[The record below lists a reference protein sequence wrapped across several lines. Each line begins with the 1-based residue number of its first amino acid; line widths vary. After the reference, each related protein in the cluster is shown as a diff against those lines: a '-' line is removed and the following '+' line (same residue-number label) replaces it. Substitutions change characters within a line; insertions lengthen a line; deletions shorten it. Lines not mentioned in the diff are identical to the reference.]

1 VTFPRQASEGLD
13 KCLALFESAGMR
25 RQFLV
30 LGLGAALVACGDEA
44 NNETAGPG
52 TGSGNG
58 SSPDMGI
65 GNGEVDMG
73 APLSVSF
80 DHGVASGDPLD
91 DAVVLWTRVTPTE
104 EATLDVAWELSGT
117 EDFQDVV
124 ASGSFTTGAAR
135 DYTVK
140 VDATGLDAGSTYFYR
155 FSAEGETS
163 PVGRTKTLP
172 VGMVDEARFAVV
184 SCSNF
189 PTGFFNVYGR
199 IAARQDTEDDYDAV
213 LHLGDYFYEYAP
225 GQFGD
230 AMIDARRPDPENETI
245 SLSDYRTRHAQYKS
259 DPDAQA
265 MHGAYPMIAIWD
277 DHEAANN
284 AYLGGGQNHTEGE
297 EGAWEDRVA
306 AAIQAYYEW
315 MPIRDPGMGG
325 ALFRRFQY
333 GQLLTLHMLDTRLE
347 ARSQQLD
354 YAADL
359 PLDPANQTPAEQ
371 EMIVGS
377 FVQQWLNPQ
386 RTLLGQAQEDFLT
399 AGFQLPV
406 AAQWQL
412 VGNQVM
418 MGQLYNPMLPN
429 PINDPQIDQANALH
443 MLGESLQGQT
453 GKQNFPFSLDAWDGY
468 PPARDR
474 MLDIFELAQNVV
486 VVTGDFHN
494 AWALDLARDG
504 DLLDGYDPATEAIAA
519 EFVVPSVTSPGFE
532 AALPEAFLGTVL
544 NAIQT
549 ENRHIEYADLSERG
563 FLDIEF
569 TMDEATSTFVF
580 VPDISERSEAE
591 VVGQS
596 FTVNAGQAGIARPF

>member
-1 VTFPRQASEGLD
+1 MS
-13 KCLALFESAGMR
+13 
-25 RQFLV
+25 
-30 LGLGAALVACGDEA
+30 
-44 NNETAGPG
+44 
-52 TGSGNG
+52 
-58 SSPDMGI
+58 
-65 GNGEVDMG
+65 NGETDMG
-73 APLSVSF
+73 APLTVSF
-80 DHGVASGDPLD
+80 EHGVASGDPLD
-91 DAVVLWTRVTPTE
+91 DAVLLWTRVTPSRA
-104 EATLDVAWELSGT
+104 ATVEVAWELSDS
-117 EDFQDVV
+117 EDFQAVV
-124 ASGSFTTGAAR
+124 ASGSFSTDADR

-140 VDATGLDAGSTYFYR
+140 VDATGLEPGSTYFYR

-163 PVGRTKTLP
+163 AVGRTKTLP

-189 PTGFFNVYGR
+189 PTGYFNVYGR
-199 IAARQDTEDDYDAV
+199 IADRRDSEDDYDAV
-213 LHLGDYFYEYAP
+213 LHLGDYFYEYGQ

-230 AMIDARRPDPENETI
+230 NMLNGRQHVPDTEI
-245 SLSDYRTRHAQYKS
+245 LSLDDYRARHAQYKS
-259 DPDAQA
+259 DADAQA
-265 MHGAYPMIAIWD
+265 MHAAYPMIAVWD
-277 DHEAANN
+277 DHESANN
-284 AYLGGGQNHTEGE
+284 AYVGGAENHTEGE
-297 EGAWEDRVA
+297 EGAWEDRVEVA
-306 AAIQAYYEW
+306 VRAYYEW
-315 MPIRDPGMGG
+315 MPVRDPGMGG
-325 ALFRRFQY
+325 ELFRRFQY
-333 GQLLTLHMLDTRLE
+333 GQLLTLHMVDTRLE
-347 ARSQQLD
+347 ARSRQLE

-371 EMIVGS
+371 QMIVEN

-386 RTLLGQAQEDFLT
+386 RTLLGQTQEDFLI

-429 PINDPQIDQANALH
+429 PINDPQVDQANALH

-532 AALPEAFLGTVL
+532 AALPAAFLPTVR
-544 NAIQT
+544 NAILT
-549 ENRHIEYADLSERG
+549 ENRHIEYTNLEQRG

-569 TMDEATSTFVF
+569 TMNQATSTYVF
-580 VPDISERSEAE
+580 VPDISTRNDGE
-591 VVGQS
+591 VTGQS
-596 FTVNAGQAGIARPF
+596 FTVNAGQPGIARDDM